1 MPIFRL
7 NGELYCSL
15 KENNNN
21 CTNRSG
27 KWRFKMHLPMLQDK
41 PRCTDLSPLHTRI
54 LRFHLTSGKRNS
66 YLAPRD
72 ISFFLLRLE
81 LAFFIKR
88 RGITKQTG

>member
-1 MPIFRL
+1 
-7 NGELYCSL
+7 
-15 KENNNN
+15 
-21 CTNRSG
+21 
-27 KWRFKMHLPMLQDK
+27 MLQDK

-81 LAFFIKR
+81 LAFFLSKDEELRSKLANIR
-88 RGITKQTG
+88 LHGQFSRHLTL

>member
-1 MPIFRL
+1 
-7 NGELYCSL
+7 
-15 KENNNN
+15 
-21 CTNRSG
+21 
-27 KWRFKMHLPMLQDK
+27 MLQDK

-81 LAFFIKR
+81 LAFFYQKTRNYKANRLTFAYMVGSAAILLCNHSFIESCCNVMWDCNGR
-88 RGITKQTG
+88 